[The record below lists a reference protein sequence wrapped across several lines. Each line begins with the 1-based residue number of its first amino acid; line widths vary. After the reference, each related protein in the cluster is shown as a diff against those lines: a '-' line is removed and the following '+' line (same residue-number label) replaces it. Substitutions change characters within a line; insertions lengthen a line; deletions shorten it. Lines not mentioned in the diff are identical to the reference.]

1 MNSRRYPYVARYT
14 QIPATAWTRM
24 SRQGMAFVL
33 GGHAASR
40 QPLANR

>member
-24 SRQGMAFVL
+24 SRQGMASVF
-33 GGHAASR
+33 GSHPPSR